1 MKRNEPTQ
9 QRAPTMA
16 RGISFRGL
24 YWALCRTSDCS
35 KARGAFNRQSPRD
48 ELSMST
54 IPERER
60 RRRKRAS
67 DEGGRREK
75 KRMQS
80 DDVRCCFA
88 VLLSRVLASALR
100 IFSLTIRVQCV
111 DRRVQQGD
119 DGDAAVDLEGRS
131 RRGGHAGKNEKKSTK
146 KKRGGNGNSSLV
158 FFSLALLLTLHPL
171 SLPLSSL
178 VSQNAPPEKSTS
190 LPAQPPSFPEC
201 TSGAG
206 GSVRL
211 RE

>member
-35 KARGAFNRQSPRD
+35 KARGAFNRQSPRE

-88 VLLSRVLASALR
+88 VLLSRVLASAPR
-100 IFSLTIRVQCV
+100 IFSLTIRVQRV

-158 FFSLALLLTLHPL
+158 FFSLALLLALHPL
-171 SLPLSSL
+171 SRPSFPETP
-178 VSQNAPPEKSTS
+178 PPEKSTS

>member
-1 MKRNEPTQ
+1 MRAAAEKKNE
-9 QRAPTMA
+9 
-16 RGISFRGL
+16 
-24 YWALCRTSDCS
+24 C
-35 KARGAFNRQSPRD
+35 K
-48 ELSMST
+48 
-54 IPERER
+54 
-60 RRRKRAS
+60 AS
-67 DEGGRREK
+67 DT
-75 KRMQS
+75 
-80 DDVRCCFA
+80 VRCCFA
-88 VLLSRVLASALR
+88 VLLSRVLASAPR

-178 VSQNAPPEKSTS
+178 VSQNAPPERSTS

-201 TSGAG
+201 RAARAALSVCESRGCGARPSGRVG
-206 GSVRL
+206 GAEGEAFSVSFGNPSSLSSLEEEKGEKEKGGKER
-211 RE
+211 R